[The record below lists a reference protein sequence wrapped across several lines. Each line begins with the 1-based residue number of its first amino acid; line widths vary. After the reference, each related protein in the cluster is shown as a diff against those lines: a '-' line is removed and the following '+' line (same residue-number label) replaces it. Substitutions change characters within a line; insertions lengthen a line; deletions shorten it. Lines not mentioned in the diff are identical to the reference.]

1 MLALAVTM
9 ATNNNSHRPPNDYQ
23 KLSVLLYKY
32 FDVFYAWL
40 VLNTTVIGY
49 TMNLIQSQT
58 QHILALYGDAWLLI
72 LF

>member
-1 MLALAVTM
+1 MTIK
-9 ATNNNSHRPPNDYQ
+9 

-32 FDVFYAWL
+32 FDVFYEWL

-58 QHILALYGDAWLLI
+58 QHILAPYGDAWLLI